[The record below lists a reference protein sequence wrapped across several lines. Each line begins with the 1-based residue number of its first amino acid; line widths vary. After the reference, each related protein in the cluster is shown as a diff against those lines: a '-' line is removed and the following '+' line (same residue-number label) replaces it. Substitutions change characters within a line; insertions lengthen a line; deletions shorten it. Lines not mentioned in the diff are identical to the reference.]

1 MMVSVYADKI
11 IVLQYF
17 LFYST
22 VKQYCISVMS
32 ITFEHENLKK
42 LEKKNP
48 FDFRVKRVLI
58 RLDSS

>member
-1 MMVSVYADKI
+1 MVVSVYADKI

-17 LFYST
+17 LYYST

-42 LEKKNP
+42 TRKQIP
-48 FDFRVKRVLI
+48 FDFRMKRVLI
-58 RLDSS
+58 RLDSP